1 MAHLVQI
8 KVRLRSGSGRKLRR
22 KSCQIL
28 SVLIPIHIPLWQN
41 ADEPTLYPCDKD
53 DEQSCDQNEDQTMK
67 TISRNLTKKVVHR
80 EQTKRRRLTLHT
92 LTLTMIKLRRKRKSL
107 IFHRKL

>member
-28 SVLIPIHIPLWQN
+28 SVLIPIHIPRWQN

-53 DEQSCDQNEDQTMK
+53 DDHSCDQNEDQTMK
-67 TISRNLTKKVVHR
+67 TISRNLTKKSCAARADKAKTLNIAHTDTDND
-80 EQTKRRRLTLHT
+80 QTETEK
-92 LTLTMIKLRRKRKSL
+92 KKFNFS
-107 IFHRKL
+107 